1 MPNVMG
7 REFPYTPEG
16 MAAAQQYRQAL
27 GMRDGGMMGFRP
39 VGMQAGGVPDA
50 GVASDGMAIFQG
62 LVDVTRS
69 GSTEAVRKYIEA
81 NRGALNDIT
90 SMLPPGQADFVR
102 NTLNLF
108 APPPVPQ
115 RQVPSQVPTMKD
127 FPGYEPETGD
137 FYPPEQEENL
147 TQIPGPQDLLMDPNL
162 RSGEAI
168 PQPGIDSLE
177 ELPNPPWMSDPRFKG
192 YYNPD
197 QLNPF
202 FNPNE
207 ISVADGGYVG
217 RGMRHGG
224 LMSPRRR

>member
-102 NTLNLF
+102 NTLNSF

-137 FYPPEQEENL
+137 FYPPEQEEQTQ
-147 TQIPGPQDLLMDPNL
+147 TQIPGPQNPGMDP
-162 RSGEAI
+162 
-168 PQPGIDSLE
+168 Q
-177 ELPNPPWMSDPRFKG
+177 PPWMSDPRFKG
-192 YYNPD
+192 YYDPD